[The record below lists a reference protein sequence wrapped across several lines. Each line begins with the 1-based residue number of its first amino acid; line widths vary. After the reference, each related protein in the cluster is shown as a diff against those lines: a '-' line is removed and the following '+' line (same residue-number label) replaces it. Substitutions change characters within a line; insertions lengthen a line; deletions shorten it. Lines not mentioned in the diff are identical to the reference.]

1 LPCLSCAQGPKKNS
15 LKKQL
20 IKAASIKKKAL
31 EHYLQTFLKHE
42 GYGDIPKGLFSLESK
57 ASTND
62 VEKNETIAEKNE
74 TIIEEPPS
82 ESSMILTKGLSLW
95 MSGIAKVLTG
105 SHEEI
110 DLVKRLLQD
119 DEAKL
124 LLMKANAEVSVFGRE
139 LSPDERETA
148 WGKSHDDRLILT
160 CLRAKAEEQVFG
172 QPLLD
177 DERDQ
182 AWESGENKRALIK
195 AYSASVKRHRVDL
208 QLTLQSIQQADQR
221 MEQAASQIQQA
232 DQRTEQVANRQQIST
247 IDRGVAAPGSPI
259 QQADQRT
266 DQAADRQQ
274 MSTIDRGVAAPGSP
288 ISRPATAVT
297 FASDVLERPPTRG
310 SSSANSD
317 TSSLRN
323 AAEAEAHARFK
334 TLFSRATTPNVD
346 ADDRQFDSG
355 DESRQASFPDTPV
368 THASRPASAM
378 NPQDLATRQQIEN
391 QIRPKSA
398 TGVSFASDVGS
409 NSDTSS
415 FRDAAEAEA
424 LARFE
429 VLYSRATTPN
439 VDAAADSRPPTRGS
453 AGSRTEPLS
462 SVYEGAVEEIE
473 SECKNRDAT
482 EKHED
487 VNEHGSQQDE
497 HLHVG
502 DHQTVQTSDGQY
514 AEIMQIHSAPHTADG
529 KYNDPDDAVLHLT
542 EEGLDDVD
550 RQILMA
556 PVEVKQIYS
565 APRTDDDT
573 AQFDIDDAAHAIE
586 KHEDANEHGSQQD
599 EHLHVGDHQTV
610 QTSDGQYAEIMQIH
624 AAPHTADGKYNDP
637 DDAELQQRISMY
649 TDVDVEV
656 IESRPGTRGSIH
668 LRPRTSD
675 SRPFTGHSGD
685 IFPTSQT
692 VVSEGGS
699 REGKGCPRTGEAGA
713 NPNQFDIGERPQT
726 SQTGRSGSRDGQSRP
741 RPGDVGA
748 GADASE
754 VSDSTLHQ
762 VDVWTEAEELGT
774 DEVDLTVTH
783 DTALWSFNSLL
794 KFMQHVDPRKLE
806 EKAKKDAEQAR
817 RARLKAE
824 ARKMKSAVAQETE
837 EKEVFDVDKPEKDV
851 DIEILQHIMFLLD
864 QLQATTNPGSQMH
877 GKSTEVLIKIAN
889 ERMCRRNIAFP
900 ARGIPSLNFLVIET
914 MKPYLWHPD
923 KGVRIVSIECLSK
936 ITRPTDAGTFKL
948 LGQLAS
954 DEDPDVKAAAVS
966 AISAIANADDGDD
979 EEDMKNPMVRKMLT
993 VTVKAAN
1000 NLVAADASG
1009 TSDPF
1014 ATVALQAFDADID
1027 EIKTM
1032 RAQNFGSARELMKAS
1047 FQETM
1052 EDAPAMVDLALK
1064 RMQLKRA
1071 LILEVI
1077 EPEFP

>member
-1 LPCLSCAQGPKKNS
+1 

-20 IKAASIKKKAL
+20 LKAVSIKKKAL
-31 EHYLQTFLKHE
+31 EHVLQTFLKKE
-42 GYGDIPKGLFSLESK
+42 GYGDIPKGLFPHESK

-62 VEKNETIAEKNE
+62 VEKNETI
-74 TIIEEPPS
+74 IEESPS
-82 ESSMILTKGLSLW
+82 ESTMILTKGLSLW

-105 SHEEI
+105 PQEEI

-139 LSPDERETA
+139 LSPDEREAA
-148 WGKSHDDRLILT
+148 WGKSHDNLLT
-160 CLRAKAEEQVFG
+160 FKCLRAEAEEQVLG

-177 DERDQ
+177 DVRDL

-195 AYSASVKRHRVDL
+195 AYSASVKRHRDKL

-221 MEQAASQIQQA
+221 MEQAASRKQ
-232 DQRTEQVANRQQIST
+232 DQRTEQAAN
-247 IDRGVAAPGSPI
+247 
-259 QQADQRT
+259 
-266 DQAADRQQ
+266 RQQ

-297 FASDVLERPPTRG
+297 FASGVLERPLTRG

-323 AAEAEAHARFK
+323 AAEAEAHARFEI
-334 TLFSRATTPNVD
+334 LFSRATTPNVEE
-346 ADDRQFDSG
+346 DDRQFDSG

-378 NPQDLATRQQIEN
+378 NPRDFATHQHVEN
-391 QIRPKSA
+391 QIRPQSA
-398 TGVSFASDVGS
+398 TGVTFASDVGS
-409 NSDTSS
+409 NSDTST

-429 VLYSRATTPN
+429 VLYSRVTTPR
-439 VDAAADSRPPTRGS
+439 VDASAGTDQIELHSAALQQQISRPPTRGS
-453 AGSRTEPLS
+453 AGSRTELLS
-462 SVYEGAVEEIE
+462 SVYEEAIEQIE
-473 SECKNRDAT
+473 SERKNRD
-482 EKHED
+482 
-487 VNEHGSQQDE
+487 
-497 HLHVG
+497 
-502 DHQTVQTSDGQY
+502 
-514 AEIMQIHSAPHTADG
+514 
-529 KYNDPDDAVLHLT
+529 LT
-542 EEGLDDVD
+542 EEGLDDGD
-550 RQILMA
+550 RQRLMA
-556 PVEVKQIYS
+556 PAEVKQIS
-565 APRTDDDT
+565 TAPLTDVDT
-573 AQFDIDDAAHAIE
+573 AQVDIDDAAHAIE
-586 KHEDANEHGSQQD
+586 KHEDVNENVSQRD
-599 EHLHVGDHQTV
+599 EYLHVGDHQTV
-610 QTSDGQYAEIMQIH
+610 QISYGQYAEIMQIH
-624 AAPHTADGKYNDP
+624 SPPHTADGKYNDL
-637 DDAELQQRISMY
+637 DDASLQQRISMY

-675 SRPFTGHSGD
+675 SRPFTGLSGD
-685 IFPTSQT
+685 RPQTSQT
-692 VVSEGGS
+692 SVSEAGS
-699 REGKGCPRTGEAGA
+699 REGKSRPRTGEAGA
-713 NPNQFDIGERPQT
+713 NPDQFDIGERPQT
-726 SQTGRSGSRDGQSRP
+726 SQTGRRGTRDGQSRP
-741 RPGDVGA
+741 RTGDLGA

-774 DEVDLTVTH
+774 DEVDLKVTH

-794 KFMQHVDPRKLE
+794 KFIQNVDPRKLE

-817 RARLKAE
+817 RARLKSE
-824 ARKMKSAVAQETE
+824 ARKRKSAVSQEIE
-837 EKEVFDVDKPEKDV
+837 EKEVYDVDKPDKDV

-954 DEDPDVKAAAVS
+954 DEDPDVKAAAVTG
-966 AISAIANADDGDD
+966 ISAIANADDGDD

-1009 TSDPF
+1009 ASDPF
-1014 ATVALQAFDADID
+1014 ATVALQAFDADVD

-1052 EDAPAMVDLALK
+1052 EDAPSIVELALK

-1077 EPEFP
+1077 EPGLP